1 MDSTDMMIEHGKG
14 HLKINSSNCRMRS
27 SDDLAYWT
35 SPNYWNEL
43 AQKRKET
50 DIDNA
55 DKLRSQNGTDRM
67 FPSCIVC
74 FDGNINDNSLLAAR
88 THKIPILMINR
99 QQYLDINKQKLEMAK
114 LEFSSTLSQEA
125 MKEIFYRQPYY
136 KIVQEFPNMLNIIKN
151 HQEVSDEN
159 KRLSLEYLAYLG
171 QHFIEQS
178 TSGYI
183 IIDVPVEEYN
193 KKIQEYIQII
203 DLELQE
209 DKASLVTIE
218 DMQNAYKE
226 ISAID
231 RKKRYEQLK
240 NDIRTAQSKESEKNI
255 YE

>member
-1 MDSTDMMIEHGKG
+1 
-14 HLKINSSNCRMRS
+14 
-27 SDDLAYWT
+27 
-35 SPNYWNEL
+35 
-43 AQKRKET
+43 
-50 DIDNA
+50 
-55 DKLRSQNGTDRM
+55 M

-159 KRLSLEYLAYLG
+159 KRLSLG
-171 QHFIEQS
+171 QHIIEQS
-178 TSGYI
+178 SGY

-209 DKASLVTIE
+209 DKTSLVTIE

-226 ISAID
+226 IFAID

>member
-1 MDSTDMMIEHGKG
+1 
-14 HLKINSSNCRMRS
+14 
-27 SDDLAYWT
+27 
-35 SPNYWNEL
+35 
-43 AQKRKET
+43 
-50 DIDNA
+50 
-55 DKLRSQNGTDRM
+55 M

-178 TSGYI
+178 TSEY